1 MSRYRSCLRLIVND
15 LICVPKRDAL
25 QAIITCAANYGAPT
39 MNLYSVTLWDA
50 LKFEILNVQEE
61 DLAEEALK
69 GLQEIARTLSTG
81 AHDGSL
87 TNYLKPIAKECN
99 EHLEDAPTKQSSA
112 AGRILSTVARA
123 SPDVSNRLTR
133 AVVPQLFALYSAADS
148 IPRRRGLLEVLNQF
162 MEANI
167 NCFGKWRNV
176 DITSAGDLLPVSR
189 AGANALDEYSDQC
202 ASILMSAIVATPI
215 KEVSFR
221 LLAMSGLGSLV
232 MVRGVLDDPSV
243 MQVIKLLVDIVIVEE
258 PHGKDETKAAAID
271 ALVDI
276 AHQKPQ
282 LVIENA
288 IPAFM
293 ARLPDSDNGA
303 NTVYVPVLEAFAKL
317 SAEQQLFSTIII
329 RLKNQLNTALRQN
342 SSPRY
347 VLMVLSAILYAF
359 TKGSVDLSNPAVFG
373 QLYTDMVVPL
383 IHTATTSNAS
393 ALDADDVVETIGR
406 ICNMIVSPQP
416 WVAQTE
422 ICRNTYTLFRQ
433 ESILAVPPFSMK
445 SREQLRTLPIST
457 HLLASLQRDATP
469 HTDTAAL
476 LRALVAASTASSTPP
491 SIRPTL
497 LLQIS
502 LLTNKFIP
510 ASATAAILQPLLA
523 GSTSLLS
530 LENLT
535 QDTLRA
541 AFALL
546 QALVLRSDRLLPV
559 LIPVFLD
566 LLSDSVHGP
575 TAARALAALLAPSDV
590 LSKRNHCVIYAL
602 HPQRFFTLTVPAI
615 VAAFQA
621 STRPAADLNAAAA
634 SDGASSTRAN
644 LLTALTGIL
653 HHIPHTLLRTE
664 LPTLVPLLLQ
674 SLALPDAAVAAG
686 AVATLSRVVHDDAP
700 TLASHIGALALR
712 LCDIASP
719 TRGPPHAAAARP
731 SSPSLP
737 PPRLR
742 AAALACLHELALAS
756 APPAPGLRAELL
768 LPHAPLVVRRLGAA
782 LDDRRRAVR
791 AEAVRCRAAWV
802 ALGEEAAGE

>member
-1 MSRYRSCLRLIVND
+1 MT
-15 LICVPKRDAL
+15 KRDAL
-25 QAIITCAANYGAPT
+25 QAITACATNYGAPT

-50 LKFEILNVQEE
+50 LKYEILSVEEE

-81 AHDGSL
+81 AHDGPL
-87 TNYLKPIAKECN
+87 ANYLKPIAKECN

-112 AGRILSTVARA
+112 AGRILSIIARA

-133 AVVPQLFALYSAADS
+133 AVIPQLLALYSGANS
-148 IPRRRGLLEVLNQF
+148 IPRRRGLLEVLNNF
-162 MEANI
+162 MEANV

-176 DITSAGDLLPVSR
+176 DTTSSGNLLPVSR
-189 AGANALDEYSDQC
+189 GGSNALDEYSDQC
-202 ASILMSAIVATPI
+202 ASILMSAIVATPM

-221 LLAMSGLGSLV
+221 LLAMSGLSSLV
-232 MVRGVLDDPSV
+232 MVRGVLDDPTI

-258 PHGKDETKAAAID
+258 PYSRDETKAAAID

-288 IPAFM
+288 IPAFI

-303 NTVYVPVLEAFAKL
+303 NVVYVPVLEAFAKL

-342 SSPRY
+342 SSHRY

-359 TKGSVDLSNPAVFG
+359 TKGSVDLSNPSTFG

-393 ALDADDVVETIGR
+393 ALDAEDVVETIGR
-406 ICNMIVSPQP
+406 ICNTIVYPQP

-422 ICRNTYTLFRQ
+422 ICRNIYTLFRQ
-433 ESILAVPPFSMK
+433 ASITAVPPFAMQSQ
-445 SREQLRTLPIST
+445 EQLRTLPIST

-476 LRALVAASTASSTPP
+476 LSALVAASTVPGIPP
-491 SIRPTL
+491 FARTTL

-510 ASATAAILQPLLA
+510 ASATAILVQPLLA
-523 GSTSLLS
+523 GPTSLLS
-530 LENLT
+530 RENLT
-535 QDTLRA
+535 PDTLRV

-546 QALVLRSDRLLPV
+546 HALVLRSDRLLPV
-559 LIPVFLD
+559 LIPTFLD
-566 LLSDSVHGP
+566 LLSDSTHGP
-575 TAARALAALLAPSDV
+575 TTARDLAALLAPSNV
-590 LSKRNHCVIYAL
+590 LSKRNHCIVYAL
-602 HPQRFFTLTVPAI
+602 HPQRFFALTVPAI

-621 STRPAADLNAAAA
+621 STKPAATVAA
-634 SDGASSTRAN
+634 DGTSSTGAN

-653 HHIPHTLLRTE
+653 HHIPHNLLRTE

-686 AVATLSRVVHDDAP
+686 AVATLARVVHDDAP
-700 TLASHIGALALR
+700 TLAGHVGALASR

-719 TRGPPHAAAARP
+719 AREPHKLAAQP
-731 SSPSLP
+731 SS

-742 AAALACLHELALAS
+742 AASLACLHALALTC
-756 APPAPGLRAELL
+756 APPALGLRAELL
-768 LPHAPLVVRRLGAA
+768 LPHAPLVIRRLGAA
-782 LDDRRRAVR
+782 LDDGRRAVR
-791 AEAVRCRAAWV
+791 AEAVRCRVAWL
-802 ALGEEAAGE
+802 ALGEEAAG